1 MIYRADITNEYFE
14 RLNAIVSNKH
24 CPKELSYRKL
34 LMALHSTEFTYSI
47 PKDKNRATDGLDLRC
62 RFSLENSPNCNM
74 EYVEYLCGPCS
85 VLEMMVALA
94 LKCEEI
100 MDDTSAGNRT
110 GQWFWGM
117 VVTMGLGAMTDS
129 RFDRDYVT
137 DVVNRFLNRD
147 YQPDGQGGLFRVRH
161 CDVDL
166 RRVEIWWQM
175 CWYLDSI
182 S

>member
-1 MIYRADITNEYFE
+1 MIYRTDITNEYFE
-14 RLNAIVSNKH
+14 WLNTIVSNKH

-62 RFSLENSPNCNM
+62 RFSLENSLNCNM
-74 EYVEYLCGPCS
+74 EYMEYLCGPCS

-100 MDDTSAGNRT
+100 MDDTNAGNRT

-137 DVVNRFLNRD
+137 DVVNRFLKRD

>member
-1 MIYRADITNEYFE
+1 MRYADTLSNEYFE
-14 RLNAIVSNKH
+14 WLNSIVAHKH

-34 LMALHSTEFTYSI
+34 LIALHGMEFKYSI
-47 PKDKNRATDGLDLRC
+47 QKDKNRATDGLDLRC
-62 RFSLENSPNCNM
+62 RFFLECNYD
-74 EYVEYLCGPCS
+74 EREECLTGPCS

-100 MDDTSAGNRT
+100 MDNTMIGNRT

-117 VVTMGLGAMTDS
+117 VVNLGLGAMTDS

-137 DVVNRFLNRD
+137 DTINRFLARD
-147 YQPDGQGGLFRVRH
+147 YQPDGEGGLFRVRH
-161 CDVDL
+161 CDADL